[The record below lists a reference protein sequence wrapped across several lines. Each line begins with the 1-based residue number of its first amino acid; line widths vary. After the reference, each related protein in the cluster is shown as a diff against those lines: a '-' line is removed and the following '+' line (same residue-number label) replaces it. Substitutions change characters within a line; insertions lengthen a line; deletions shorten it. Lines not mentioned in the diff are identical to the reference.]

1 MTWSELIQ
9 LGSKFAPNADVWL
22 SIYPSDHLVRVNYK
36 LDGVRKHGDVVF
48 LDGEEPTQ

>member
-22 SIYPSDHLVRVNYK
+22 SIYPPDYLVRQNYK
-36 LDGVRKHGDVVF
+36 LAGVRKEGQLVF
-48 LDGEEPTQ
+48 LDGEEAE